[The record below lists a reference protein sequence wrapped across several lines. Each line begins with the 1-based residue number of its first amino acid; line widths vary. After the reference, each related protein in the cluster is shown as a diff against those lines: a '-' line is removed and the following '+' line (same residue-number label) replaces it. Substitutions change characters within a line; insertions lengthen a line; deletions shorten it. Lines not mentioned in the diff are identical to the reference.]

1 MRQRFP
7 GFGFLLSVS
16 ATLALSGCYRA
27 GNSKTAAPS
36 GLAVAEAAPA
46 MASPAPPPPP
56 ADAAPSAAV
65 GETPR
70 EMAGMPGAAESPTTA
85 TGSATQAAEPSR
97 EMLDIEGSVS
107 LQVPKV
113 KMALRAL
120 RELTKRAGGVI
131 TEERVDS
138 TSDYGNAQV
147 TLRVPSGKAMSVLDE
162 LEQIGSVLSQSVEA
176 KDIGKEFFDAKLR
189 LSSLEVT
196 LHRYEEILTHATK
209 VEEILRIEQELG
221 RIRAEIEQVK
231 GNLRWLSDRAARATL
246 HVAMREKAPEIAAAV
261 EEPEAKFYPGLRLP
275 TLVDF
280 GHGGG
285 YGYVGGGLSLR
296 FSRAISL
303 DLDILEH
310 PGANQHAP
318 DAILATLGG
327 EVYSNRFGGGERHF
341 LNPYLGWRVGYARFD
356 HDNQALLG
364 GTVGLELYKSD
375 WFVIDA
381 EARNYLAFIGDR
393 GAHYVLN
400 PALSAAISF

>member
-131 TEERVDS
+131 TEERVES

-147 TLRVPSGKAMSVLDE
+147 TLRVPSGKAMSASRSAVC
-162 LEQIGSVLSQSVEA
+162 SHRAWRRKTSARSSSTQSC
-176 KDIGKEFFDAKLR
+176 DF
-189 LSSLEVT
+189 
-196 LHRYEEILTHATK
+196 
-209 VEEILRIEQELG
+209 
-221 RIRAEIEQVK
+221 RAWK
-231 GNLRWLSDRAARATL
+231 
-246 HVAMREKAPEIAAAV
+246 
-261 EEPEAKFYPGLRLP
+261 
-275 TLVDF
+275 
-280 GHGGG
+280 
-285 YGYVGGGLSLR
+285 
-296 FSRAISL
+296 
-303 DLDILEH
+303 
-310 PGANQHAP
+310 
-318 DAILATLGG
+318 
-327 EVYSNRFGGGERHF
+327 
-341 LNPYLGWRVGYARFD
+341 
-356 HDNQALLG
+356 
-364 GTVGLELYKSD
+364 
-375 WFVIDA
+375 
-381 EARNYLAFIGDR
+381 
-393 GAHYVLN
+393 
-400 PALSAAISF
+400 